1 MNAEFENYLRK
12 NLVYPEL
19 QKIWASTFSQ
29 SEMEDY
35 IRHHKKYLDL
45 PDIDINEAVKLQFMD
60 LSNLIVLR
68 MGLVNDKDNYL
79 QRFIAGG
86 GIPFLLKLLDAY
98 LETSVTE
105 QVACALFEILHCCK
119 LTLDKSEGI
128 KEFLGSSRSTT
139 AVAKCLIYE
148 FKPLSLLALDVL
160 AVCCFW
166 EDSTSKVVKGLEER
180 GRQYNEEPFEHLYKG
195 LSAENMEITSAVM
208 ELIVRLFTD
217 PMDSYCRKLVKL
229 KLNKNTIKNKC
240 DDIIHR
246 LNSSSEKYSS
256 KSGKSGHKTHQAPQV
271 TNPKLSLFTPYMLKV
286 LFVHKEVI
294 FTHMFELTP
303 SQIIQYKQSNEA
315 VSTADSVLDKFY
327 KIADIENMRVPNYS
341 PYSETNFL
349 VEITFQAKNATYEN
363 DKPSKHMS
371 LTGGQTFQQDPRT
384 LVLGFER
391 SNDQLQWYNAIHY
404 YRNLLKVPEEGYFF
418 YKKYLFQSSAHKALL
433 QDSSNETMEDH
444 MFYIY
449 CINSF
454 RSLYDSFC
462 EILQYEKS
470 KSNEAFQFDLNN
482 IDELY
487 DKLYEELLVID
498 HENYFLNLLQNCLS
512 FSMLS
517 TEKKKLNEKG
527 WVHLVE
533 LSNRLVDVM
542 KVDKKV
548 NDETTSNKSSS
559 ALPQNTE
566 EVFDSLVP
574 LPPLD
579 DIAEKIK
586 LTGGRRKTLGDE
598 HSEVNDESE
607 EGVDK
612 ETLYKQINKLAKLSV
627 MQKQEISSLR
637 KQLQEKSVLGGL
649 GGAGGSQD
657 SLTTMRSKARRGIEE
672 NPSLKMPV
680 TVIPP
685 VNAKIAEL
693 LDKEPSPGCSEK
705 EDSGGRKRSFNEPLP
720 TPSKSNANI
729 PRRNSFSF
737 YKSQNAESEKNGA
750 VSSKS
755 NRMSFAHLS
764 IEDVDK
770 YMKLKNT
777 LPDAALRQRMA
788 ADGFSENQINS
799 FFAGAATASRSKK
812 ERTSIFTKAAN
823 IGSILKKM
831 MGGEKKEKHA
841 SQPGVSSKGSK
852 KLSNRSSSRRD
863 DMINTI
869 PSKKILSSSQPNSRP
884 MSKESSAA
892 NSKKMENNTAEVKKM
907 LTSEE
912 EPKFSEKKSLQSIQE
927 TEESKET
934 RTASLPPP
942 IDEGSSAAVLE
953 SSKTAVVETPDVKTE
968 AAPPAKDPKFEKY
981 EKMKKMNLPEGS
993 VRHKMKMDNIP
1004 DHEIDAFF
1012 AGGSVVVSTKVNEE
1026 GEQVDKKAAPPAL
1039 DPKYEKYDQ
1048 MRKKKIPE
1056 GAIRQKMAMEKLT
1069 PTEIELFF
1077 NPQGTGA
1084 PAGAH
1089 AVTKKPPLPKR
1100 PVDTGPRFKPL
1111 HWQKLVLKS
1120 DQLKNT
1126 IFDEYSKKKLATLP
1140 DMNKTELRLLTSM
1153 FVDLN
1158 TIKNGKEV
1166 LKNLESSQL
1175 LEESKNQA
1183 DPANDKKKEV
1193 TLLDAKGDLN
1203 IAVAVNKLPEKRLFL
1218 ESMIE
1223 CNSRVTKD
1231 DLDRLISVLPEP
1243 DVVAK
1248 ILSYPHYSELDK
1260 MNQFLHSCYD
1270 SIPFFQER
1278 CLVLQSMYNYHENM
1292 TNFKQLLYL
1301 YNAAYS
1307 DVLSIMPELKEIFL
1321 IILKIGNFL
1330 ESGKPL
1336 LPPGT
1341 AGAAAGKG
1349 ASEKKA
1355 ITPGGEPSSA
1365 NNNLPTPVALE
1376 NPKTTNFGITFSAIS
1391 KCYSLRSNKSNTD
1404 TLLHFI
1410 LLFIANHYPKEIK
1423 KDPLTPGGA
1432 KENGAVPEFTS
1443 TQLLDVF
1450 ESQSNLRATAID
1462 PFDKIMMVFNHMKR
1476 EFSKLEKD
1484 LVVVKKRKEE
1494 NLTKLNTL
1502 PSPVPAAT
1510 APSVRSHAGGSVP
1523 PSTKHGESKKP
1534 THVDIRKL
1542 RLYDIAYDYLIEKV
1556 EKFLATN
1563 KAFYDQSTIECKG
1576 LYEKYDSLLEKFGE
1590 KNIQEDGD
1598 DFDDQTSV
1606 KFNEKETTASPTGS
1620 NPAASVSS
1628 HNLLAGGSSASK
1640 STKGGELKIKKFLA
1654 KFVKFIEH
1662 YELARADNK
1671 NNLKILQAEL
1681 RKMDSTQHD
1690 EEEEVPTNWR
1700 ASVRASVNMRSSM
1713 RGLGTDENA
1722 NPGQQQP
1729 QPQQQQKET
1738 ETAGPTLQKHASGV
1752 EDLLNKENEKR
1763 DLSNRPSEEG
1773 EENKP
1778 HPTELDHTNSGGA
1791 VNQYY
1796 QNAQR
1801 NRSTT

>member
-256 KSGKSGHKTHQAPQV
+256 KSGKSGHNKQHQAPQV

-303 SQIIQYKQSNEA
+303 SQITQYKQSNEA
-315 VSTADSVLDKFY
+315 VSTADSVQDKFY

-363 DKPSKHMS
+363 AEKPSKHMS

-418 YKKYLFQSSAHKALL
+418 YKKYLFQSSAHHALL
-433 QDSSNETMEDH
+433 QEGSNETMEDH

-586 LTGGRRKTLGDE
+586 LTGRRKTLGDE
-598 HSEVNDESE
+598 HSDVNDESE

-637 KQLQEKSVLGGL
+637 KQLQERSGL
-649 GGAGGSQD
+649 GGVGERGSQD
-657 SLTTMRSKARRGIEE
+657 NLTMMKPRRGIEE

-680 TVIPP
+680 TVIPA

-693 LDKEPSPGCSEK
+693 LDKEPSPEGSEK
-705 EDSGGRKRSFNEPLP
+705 EEGGRKRSFNEPLP
-720 TPSKSNANI
+720 TPSKSNANVI

-737 YKSQNAESEKNGA
+737 YKSHNAESEKNTS
-750 VSSKS
+750 VSNKS

-777 LPDAALRQRMA
+777 LPDAALRQRML

-812 ERTSIFTKAAN
+812 EQQRTSIFTKAAN

-831 MGGEKKEKHA
+831 MGGEKKDKSHT
-841 SQPGVSSKGSK
+841 QHPPTTSSKGSNK
-852 KLSNRSSSRRD
+852 KLSNRTSSRRD
-863 DMINTI
+863 DMINAI

-892 NSKKMENNTAEVKKM
+892 NSKKLDNTEEIKKM

-927 TEESKET
+927 NESKET

-942 IDEGSSAAVLE
+942 IDESSSAAVIE

-968 AAPPAKDPKFEKY
+968 AAAPAKSLIDPKFEKY
-981 EKMKKMNLPEGS
+981 EKMKKMLPEGS

-1012 AGGSVVVSTKVNEE
+1012 AGGSVAASVKVNED
-1026 GEQVDKKAAPPAL
+1026 GETVDKKAAPPAM
-1039 DPKYEKYDQ
+1039 DPKFEKYDQ

-1056 GAIRQKMAMEKLT
+1056 GAIRQKMAMDKIT

-1077 NPQGTGA
+1077 NPHSTGA
-1084 PAGAH
+1084 PAAH

-1166 LKNLESSQL
+1166 MKNLESSQL

-1231 DLDRLISVLPEP
+1231 DLDRLISVLPES

-1248 ILSYPHYSELDK
+1248 ILGYPHYSELDK

-1278 CLVLQSMYNYHENM
+1278 CMVLQSMYNYHENM

-1341 AGAAAGKG
+1341 TAATGKG

-1355 ITPGGEPSSA
+1355 TTPGGEPSS
-1365 NNNLPTPVALE
+1365 NNLPTPVSLE

-1423 KDPLTPGGA
+1423 KDPSTPA
-1432 KENGAVPEFTS
+1432 SPSTVPEFTS

-1476 EFSKLEKD
+1476 EFAKLEKD

-1502 PSPVPAAT
+1502 PSPVPGP

-1563 KAFYDQSTIECKG
+1563 KAFYDQATLESKA

-1590 KNIQEDGD
+1590 KNIQEDD
-1598 DFDDQTSV
+1598 NDFEDQTSV
-1606 KFNEKETTASPTGS
+1606 KFETTASPTGS

-1628 HNLLAGGSSASK
+1628 HNLLAGGSTSK

-1700 ASVRASVNMRSSM
+1700 ASVRASMNLRSSM
-1713 RGLGTDENA
+1713 RAVTDENV
-1722 NPGQQQP
+1722 NPGQQPPP
-1729 QPQQQQKET
+1729 QPQQKET
-1738 ETAGPTLQKHASGV
+1738 ETGHSLQKHASGV

-1763 DLSNRPSEEG
+1763 DLSNRPSEERD
-1773 EENKP
+1773 ESKP
-1778 HPTELDHTNSGGA
+1778 HPTDLDHTNSGGA